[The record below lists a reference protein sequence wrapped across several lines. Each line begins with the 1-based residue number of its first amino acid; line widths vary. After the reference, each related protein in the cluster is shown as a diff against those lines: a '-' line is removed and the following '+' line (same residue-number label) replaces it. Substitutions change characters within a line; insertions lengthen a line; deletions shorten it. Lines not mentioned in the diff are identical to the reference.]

1 MKFSLSPLASDIF
14 ISIYIIAT
22 LLFRMVYDY
31 YGNISAANSV
41 FIGLSFLVFLWA
53 LIKLKFLNPN
63 YFGFFKTK
71 TVKQ

>member
-14 ISIYIIAT
+14 ISVYICVT
-22 LLFRMVYDY
+22 LLFRFLYDH

-41 FIGLSFLVFLWA
+41 FIGLSFIVFLWA

-63 YFGFFKTK
+63 YFGLFKTK
-71 TVKQ
+71 TAK